1 MRRRLLIS
9 YLSLMLFVLL
19 ALELPLGLSFA
30 NSEHRYLESQ
40 VQTDGYA
47 LASRAGEAMADSAA
61 PAGLDRLDNL
71 ARSFHRQT
79 GLRAV
84 IVDAGGTVVAAV
96 GAGEPP
102 IGRDLGKRPEMVAAA
117 RGRQSSGDRSTPS
130 GDVLSVTVPVVSSD
144 GSVGAVRVSALLAV
158 VTERTREHWLIL
170 GALGGVVAMIVLLVS
185 VLLARSF
192 TRPLAELG
200 ASAARLGDGDL
211 SARVRVPD
219 DPPEI
224 HGLARSFNA
233 TAARIETL
241 VLAQQAFVADAS
253 HQLRTPL
260 TALSLRLE
268 NLEEEGSDFRVE
280 DLQGARTE
288 VRRLARLVD
297 GLLTLARA
305 EDATAPTAD
314 VDVAAVLTG
323 RRDAW
328 EAAASERG
336 VLLDVAI
343 EAPVVRSVP
352 GRLEQILDNLLSN
365 ALDVAPAGTAVT
377 VTAARA
383 DAAVRIE
390 VCDAGP
396 GMTPEQ
402 RARAFDRF
410 WRAEPS
416 RRDRGGFGLGLAI
429 VGRLVA
435 ADGGT
440 VELTDAPNG
449 GLSVVL
455 LLPGARAEVALDPVG
470 VSA

>member
-1 MRRRLLIS
+1 
-9 YLSLMLFVLL
+9 MLFVLL

-40 VQTDGYA
+40 VQTDAYA
-47 LASRAGEAMADSAA
+47 LASRAGGAMADSAA
-61 PAGLDRLDNL
+61 PGDFDSLV
-71 ARSFHRQT
+71 RSFHRQT

-84 IVDAGGTVVAAV
+84 IVDAQGVVVAAI
-96 GAGEPP
+96 GDGEPP
-102 IGRDLGKRPEMVAAA
+102 IGTDLGRRPEILAAA
-117 RGRQSSGDRSTPS
+117 RGRQSAGDRLTRD
-130 GDVLSVTVPVVSSD
+130 GDVLSITVPVVATD
-144 GSVGAVRVSALLAV
+144 GSVGAVRASALLAV

-170 GALGGVVAMIVLLVS
+170 GALGGIVAIVVLLVS

-211 SARVRVPD
+211 AARVRVPD

-224 HGLARSFNA
+224 RGLAQSFNA

-241 VLAQQAFVADAS
+241 VLAQQSFVADAS

-268 NLEEEGSDFRVE
+268 NLEEDGSEFQVE

-305 EDATAPTAD
+305 EHATAPTAD
-314 VDVAAVLTG
+314 VDTTAVLAG

-336 VLLDVAI
+336 VLLDVAVD
-343 EAPVVRSVP
+343 APHVRSVP

-365 ALDVAPAGTAVT
+365 ALDVAPAGTTVT
-377 VTAARA
+377 VTATRA
-383 DAAVRIE
+383 GAAVRIE

-440 VELTDAPNG
+440 VELADAPKG

-455 LLPGARAEVALDPVG
+455 LLPGAHADVALDPVG

>member
-1 MRRRLLIS
+1 LTV
-9 YLSLMLFVLL
+9 FVLL

-30 NSEHRYLESQ
+30 NAEHRRLTSQ
-40 VQTDGYA
+40 VQTDAYA
-47 LASRAGEAMADSAA
+47 LALRVGEAMAEPTA
-61 PAGLDRLDNL
+61 PDALQHL
-71 ARSFHRQT
+71 ADTFHRQT
-79 GLRAV
+79 GFRAV
-84 IVDAGGTVVAAV
+84 VVDSAGSAVATAGPHEPMVGT
-96 GAGEPP
+96 
-102 IGRDLGKRPEMVAAA
+102 DLSTAREIAAA
-117 RGRQSSGDRSTPS
+117 SRGRQTTVDRVLASE
-130 GDVLSVTVPVVSSD
+130 DVLSTTVPVVSSK
-144 GSVGAVRVSALLAV
+144 SAVGAVRVSASLAV
-158 VTERTREHWLIL
+158 VAERTRAHWLL
-170 GALGGVVAMIVLLVS
+170 LAGLGGVVAMVVLLVS
-185 VLLARSF
+185 ILLARSF

-200 ASAARLGDGDL
+200 ASAARLGEGDL
-211 SARVRVPD
+211 AARVAVPD
-219 DPPEI
+219 DPPEL

-233 TAARIETL
+233 TAARLETL

-288 VRRLARLVD
+288 MRRLTRLVD

-314 VDVAAVLTG
+314 VDVAAVLAG
-323 RRDAW
+323 RHDAW
-328 EAAASERG
+328 EPVATER
-336 VLLDVAI
+336 DVQLEVDR
-343 EAPVVRSVP
+343 EAPDVRSVP
-352 GRLEQILDNLLSN
+352 GRLEQILDNLISN

-377 VTAARA
+377 VHARREGA
-383 DAAVRIE
+383 QVRLE
-390 VCDAGP
+390 VADAGP

-416 RRDRGGFGLGLAI
+416 RRDRGGFGLGMAI

-440 VELTDAPNG
+440 VELTDAPQG
-449 GLSVVL
+449 GLGVEL
-455 LLPGARAEVALDPVG
+455 RLPAAPASIPLSPVT
-470 VSA
+470 VTA

>member
-30 NSEHRYLESQ
+30 NAEHRRLTSQ
-40 VQTDGYA
+40 VQTDAYA
-47 LASRAGEAMADSAA
+47 LALRVGEAMADSTA
-61 PAGLDRLDNL
+61 PDGLDRL
-71 ARSFHRQT
+71 ARSFHHQT
-79 GLRAV
+79 GMRAV
-84 IVDAGGTVVAAV
+84 IVDADSAVVAVV

-102 IGRDLGKRPEMVAAA
+102 VGQDLGGRPEMAVAA
-117 RGRQSSGDRSTPS
+117 RGRPSSGDRTARD
-130 GDVLSVTVPVVSSD
+130 GDVLSVTVPVLSSD
-144 GSVGAVRVSALLAV
+144 AAVGAVRVSASLAV
-158 VTERTREHWLIL
+158 VTERTHEHWLIL
-170 GALGGVVAMIVLLVS
+170 GALGGVVAMVVLLVS

-192 TRPLAELG
+192 TRPLAELD

-211 SARVRVPD
+211 SARVSVPD
-219 DPPEI
+219 DPPEL

-268 NLEEEGSDFRVE
+268 NLEEEGSEFQIE

-305 EDATAPTAD
+305 EDATAPTVD
-314 VDVAAVLTG
+314 IDVAAVLAG
-323 RRDAW
+323 RHDAW
-328 EAAASERG
+328 EAVASERG
-336 VLLDVAI
+336 VLLDVAR
-343 EAPVVRSVP
+343 EAPDVRSVP
-352 GRLEQILDNLLSN
+352 GRLEQVLDNLLSN
-365 ALDVAPAGTAVT
+365 ALDAAPAGTAVT
-377 VTAARA
+377 VTARRA
-383 DAAVRIE
+383 GAAVRLEIG
-390 VCDAGP
+390 DAGP

-440 VELTDAPNG
+440 VELTDAPQG
-449 GLSVVL
+449 GLAVVL
-455 LLPGARAEVALDPVG
+455 LLPGAPAGVPLDPVV
-470 VSA
+470 VSV

>member
-9 YLSLMLFVLL
+9 YLSLMVFVLL

-30 NSEHRYLESQ
+30 NAEHRRLTSQ
-40 VQTDGYA
+40 VQTDSYA
-47 LASRAGEAMADSAA
+47 LAMRVGEAMTDSAA
-61 PAGLDRLDNL
+61 PVGLDRI

-79 GLRAV
+79 GMRAV
-84 IVDAGGTVVAAV
+84 VVDATGAVVATS
-96 GAGEPP
+96 GAHEPP
-102 IGRDLGKRPEMVAAA
+102 VGTNLSREPEIAAAA
-117 RGRQSSGDRSTPS
+117 RGRQTSGERSLRS
-130 GDVLSVTVPVVSSD
+130 AEVLSVTVPVLSSND
-144 GSVGAVRVSALLAV
+144 EVGAVRVSSSLAV
-158 VTERTREHWLIL
+158 VTERTRDHWLL
-170 GALGGVVAMIVLLVS
+170 LAGLGGVVAMVVLLVS

-192 TRPLAELG
+192 TRPLAELD

-211 SARVRVPD
+211 AARVSVPD
-219 DPPEI
+219 DPPEL
-224 HGLARSFNA
+224 HGLALSFNA
-233 TAARIETL
+233 TAARLEAL

-288 VRRLARLVD
+288 VDRLARLVD

-305 EDATAPTAD
+305 EDVTVPTVD
-314 VDVAAVLTG
+314 VDVTEVLAR

-328 EAAASERG
+328 EPLAGERG
-336 VLLDVAI
+336 VRLEVERD
-343 EAPVVRSVP
+343 APAVRSVP

-377 VTAARA
+377 VTARRDGAR
-383 DAAVRIE
+383 VRLE
-390 VCDAGP
+390 VADAGP

-416 RRDRGGFGLGLAI
+416 RRGRGGFGLGLAI

-440 VELTDAPNG
+440 VELAVSPPG
-449 GLSVVL
+449 GLAVVL
-455 LLPGARAEVALDPVG
+455 LLPAAPASIPLGPVP
-470 VSA
+470 VSV